1 MIDPTNRPA
10 PAQGHQGFVPIAA
23 NAGIDA
29 IAPYQT
35 GKPISE
41 LERELG
47 LTHIVKLASNE
58 NPLGCSP
65 KVAEAIAA
73 VLPELARYPDGNGFA
88 LKEAIAQKFAV
99 SMQQITLGNGS
110 NDILELVA
118 RALIGEGHSAVYSQH
133 AFAVYQLA
141 VQAVGARGIEVPARD
156 FGHDLPAMAAA
167 IEADTRVVFLAN
179 PNNPTGTWFDEAAFE
194 RFMQAVPPQVVV
206 VLDEAYVEYF
216 PDHFDSL
223 KFLSRFA
230 NLLISRTL
238 SKAYGLA
245 ALRVGFALSHPALAQ
260 LLNKIRQ
267 PFNVNAVALAAA
279 VAALGDADFLQHS
292 REINRTQMQVLAD
305 GCRALGLGVIPSRAN
320 FLCIDLG
327 PAHQGVAVFNA
338 LLHQGVIV
346 RPVTGYGLPHH
357 IRVTIGRP
365 EENQRFLQA
374 LAQVLGRSVQTTH
387 P

>member
-1 MIDPTNRPA
+1 MTLTA
-10 PAQGHQGFVPIAA
+10 VAEFLPIAA

-65 KVAEAIAA
+65 RVSEAIAA
-73 VLPELARYPDGNGFA
+73 VLPELSRYPDGNGFE
-88 LKEAIAQKFAV
+88 LKSAIAAKFAV
-99 SMQQITLGNGS
+99 DLAQITLGNGS
-110 NDILELVA
+110 NDLLELVA
-118 RALIGEGHSAVYSQH
+118 RALIGAGQSAVYSQH

-167 IEADTRVVFLAN
+167 IEADTRVVFIAN

-194 RFMQAVPPQVVV
+194 QFMQAVPAQVVV

-216 PDHFDSL
+216 PENFNSL
-223 KFLSRFA
+223 PFLQRYP

-267 PFNVNAVALAAA
+267 PFNVNALALAAA
-279 VAALGDADFLQHS
+279 VAALGDEDFLQQS
-292 REINRTQMQVLAD
+292 RDLNRREMAVLEH
-305 GCRALGLGVIPSRAN
+305 GCAALGLTWIPSRAN
-320 FLCIDLG
+320 FLCIGLG
-327 PAHQGVAVFNA
+327 PQHLGHEVFNA

-346 RPVTGYGLPHH
+346 RPVTGYGLPHF
-357 IRVTIGRP
+357 IRVTVGLP

-374 LAQVLGRSVQTTH
+374 LATVLQPQVQ